1 MLGLFVCFLF
11 ALLTAAAVSEW
22 VTRTSCRSR
31 SCSCLV
37 TASTCH
43 LPAST
48 GCWQSCLILTDR
60 LNFFLTWS
68 FTVLN
73 GFQRCIVLASF
84 QRAVTQLWVVS
95 IDYTGISPL
104 LKPTPPRQLTP
115 SGLVEQIIFVS
126 SVNSHFC
133 TSWIEWRGILLL
145 KPTAAVDLQLTQ
157 LDNNWLK
164 EVSASDVLTSLEF
177 CGVFLYPV
185 LCTRFLWKHWQS
197 KPGQVILCSMGPT
210 TNNNARPHF
219 PRSIHW
225 KTFNLSLCDVK
236 TQDYA
241 SFLFVI
247 AVEFIFHCL
256 VWIFSASEG
265 NLYSFP
271 LWMKDDPL
279 KILKHTL
286 RSETKSIIRFKSKL
300 FIGAWNPL
308 QCHHLIWVKDVIN
321 CFVKGISTQ
330 MYLCIT

>member
-1 MLGLFVCFLF
+1 MVFSVALFWPLF
-11 ALLTAAAVSEW
+11 SGQSP
-22 VTRTSCRSR
+22 SCGWCGSIIQVFRRCCWSHR
-31 SCSCLV
+31 GSW
-37 TASTCH
+37 
-43 LPAST
+43 LPVDS
-48 GCWQSCLILTDR
+48 LNR
-60 LNFFLTWS
+60 LFF
-68 FTVLN
+68 VN
-73 GFQRCIVLASF
+73 
-84 QRAVTQLWVVS
+84 
-95 IDYTGISPL
+95 
-104 LKPTPPRQLTP
+104 
-115 SGLVEQIIFVS
+115 

-133 TSWIEWRGILLL
+133 TSSIEWTGILLL

-286 RSETKSIIRFKSKL
+286 RSETESIIRFKSKL

>member
-1 MLGLFVCFLF
+1 MDRYFVAQANSGRWL
-11 ALLTAAAVSEW
+11 AVDTVGQQLIEGSISF
-22 VTRTSCRSR
+22 RGFNIS
-31 SCSCLV
+31 
-37 TASTCH
+37 
-43 LPAST
+43 
-48 GCWQSCLILTDR
+48 LIL
-60 LNFFLTWS
+60 
-68 FTVLN
+68 
-73 GFQRCIVLASF
+73 
-84 QRAVTQLWVVS
+84 
-95 IDYTGISPL
+95 
-104 LKPTPPRQLTP
+104 
-115 SGLVEQIIFVS
+115 
-126 SVNSHFC
+126 
-133 TSWIEWRGILLL
+133 WI
-145 KPTAAVDLQLTQ
+145 
-157 LDNNWLK
+157 
-164 EVSASDVLTSLEF
+164 
-177 CGVFLYPV
+177 FLYPV

-286 RSETKSIIRFKSKL
+286 RSETESIIRFKSKL

>member
-1 MLGLFVCFLF
+1 MVFSVALFWPLFSGQSPSCGWCGSIIQVFRRCWSQHQQLAVDSQWTRWTDYFCELCEFSFLF
-11 ALLTAAAVSEW
+11 
-22 VTRTSCRSR
+22 
-31 SCSCLV
+31 
-37 TASTCH
+37 
-43 LPAST
+43 
-48 GCWQSCLILTDR
+48 ILDR
-60 LNFFLTWS
+60 MDRFF
-68 FTVLN
+68 VA
-73 GFQRCIVLASF
+73 Q
-84 QRAVTQLWVVS
+84 
-95 IDYTGISPL
+95 
-104 LKPTPPRQLTP
+104 
-115 SGLVEQIIFVS
+115 
-126 SVNSHFC
+126 
-133 TSWIEWRGILLL
+133 
-145 KPTAAVDLQLTQ
+145 AAVDLQLTQ

-210 TNNNARPHF
+210 TNNNAKPHF